1 MKKLQPGGAIL
12 CSAVLPH
19 ISMHVI
25 VHRLIALSIRQ
36 RLVGLF
42 PNRNP
47 RISLRKPESTRIGG
61 IISLNHDTEKQYF
74 DSLMLV
80 MEKQKLVE
88 SKMFNV
94 DGIKMSTFQK
104 PTNTLGLKGQK
115 QGNAVI

>member
-1 MKKLQPGGAIL
+1 
-12 CSAVLPH
+12 
-19 ISMHVI
+19 
-25 VHRLIALSIRQ
+25 
-36 RLVGLF
+36 
-42 PNRNP
+42 
-47 RISLRKPESTRIGG
+47 
-61 IISLNHDTEKQYF
+61 
-74 DSLMLV
+74 MLV